1 MGRRYR
7 RSALSASRGLQKD
20 APVFKMPP
28 MIYLRT
34 LCLAFLTLFLESC
47 SVTEQAP
54 EEVSQKFQEGIK
66 GNGTIVPK
74 DKDHSQTGVSNNSPV
89 TKPAAAPQP

>member
-1 MGRRYR
+1 M
-7 RSALSASRGLQKD
+7 LQVASFCTQGLQKD
-20 APVFKMPP
+20 DPVSKMAA

-34 LCLAFLTLFLESC
+34 LCLALLIFFLASC

-54 EEVSQKFQEGIK
+54 EEVGQKFQEGIK
-66 GNGTIVPK
+66 GNGTIVPE

>member
-34 LCLAFLTLFLESC
+34 LCLAFLILFLESC

-66 GNGTIVPK
+66 GNGTIVPE

>member
-1 MGRRYR
+1 MGCRYR
-7 RSALSASRGLQKD
+7 RSPLSASRGLQKD
-20 APVFKMPP
+20 APVSKMAA

-34 LCLAFLTLFLESC
+34 LCLALLILFLASC

-54 EEVSQKFQEGIK
+54 EEVGQKFQEGIK
-66 GNGTIVPK
+66 GNGTIVPE